1 MECSSPS
8 KTSQKRLPTRSS
20 PGRSCPPRPRGDRR
34 SPGLLFVYLA
44 PMRLEGG
51 LTNGFLEAKDPNWRS
66 KWRLACADWYLGKHL
81 WTPSSAW
88 SFVLHNILCH
98 THIYN
103 HTVYILSLFT
113 LRFTLPPC
121 HSISR
126 VVRNKFAGQTAVW
139 LTWLRYLDS
148 PTDLPTRR
156 VATQRHQ
163 NPWESFLF
171 IYTQLPPRERP

>member
-1 MECSSPS
+1 MEWHHSNIMECSSPS

-103 HTVYILSLFT
+103 HTVYIYIYFRSSRYDSRFPRVIPFPGLSG
-113 LRFTLPPC
+113 
-121 HSISR
+121 ISLQG
-126 VVRNKFAGQTAVW
+126 KLLCG
-139 LTWLRYLDS
+139 
-148 PTDLPTRR
+148 
-156 VATQRHQ
+156 
-163 NPWESFLF
+163 
-171 IYTQLPPRERP
+171 